1 MIAFLILAT
10 VALLAAGGV
19 LTAFQAAR
27 IEAAH
32 PAAGRFIEV
41 DGGRLHVLE
50 LAPPP
55 GGESKLPIVLV
66 HGASGNLNDLR
77 LALGDRLARD
87 RRVILVDRPGHGWS
101 DRPGGA
107 AAASPGR
114 QAALIMEALERM
126 GVGRFVLLG
135 HSLGGAV
142 ASAIALAWPQRLA
155 GLVLLAPVTHP
166 WEGGLDWY
174 NVILSTP
181 VIGRV
186 FAHTVAVPLSFVLL
200 DGGVASVF
208 APQPAP
214 ADYVRRAAIRLL
226 LRPAQF
232 VANAQDIAA
241 LKAFV
246 TAQAPRYREIGVPT
260 VILTGT
266 NDGTVAPHLHARAFA
281 AAVPAARLIMLA
293 GIGHMPHHAST
304 DRVVAAVESLA
315 GDGAGEYFAGDGAA
329 LRPAAGDGLRTG
341 PAGGIVIAFGE
352 DLADNGRG

>member
-1 MIAFLILAT
+1 MMVSSL
-10 VALLAAGGV
+10 LLAI
-19 LTAFQAAR
+19 AAILSSGCAVTLLGRVR

-32 PAAGRFIEV
+32 PAAGRFVDV

-50 LAPPP
+50 LGPASREEQP
-55 GGESKLPIVLV
+55 PIVMV

-77 LALGDRLARD
+77 LALGDRLARN

-101 DRPGGA
+101 DRPGGGA
-107 AAASPGR
+107 DASPAR
-114 QAALIMEALERM
+114 QAALIVEALDRM
-126 GVGRFVLLG
+126 GVDRFVLLG

-142 ASAIALAWPQRLA
+142 ASALALAWPHRLA

-166 WEGGLDWY
+166 WKGGIDWY

-181 VIGRV
+181 VIGPL
-186 FAHTVAVPLSFVLL
+186 FAHTVALPLSFLLL

-214 ADYVRRAAIRLL
+214 ADYIRRAAIRLL
-226 LRPAQF
+226 LRPSQF

-246 TAQAPRYREIGVPT
+246 TEQVPRYREIGVPT
-260 VILTGT
+260 IVLTGT
-266 NDGTVAPHLHARAFA
+266 DDGTVAPHIHARAFA
-281 AAVPAARLIMLA
+281 RAVPHARLIMLA

-304 DRVVAAVESLA
+304 DRVVAAVEQLQ
-315 GDGAGEYFAGDGAA
+315 A
-329 LRPAAGDGLRTG
+329 LPVTVRVT
-341 PAGGIVIAFGE
+341 
-352 DLADNGRG
+352 

>member
-1 MIAFLILAT
+1 MVFLLFAVAAILG
-10 VALLAAGGV
+10 AGGV
-19 LTAFQAAR
+19 LTVLEAAR

-41 DGGRLHVLE
+41 EGGQLHVLE
-50 LAPPP
+50 LDP
-55 GGESKLPIVLV
+55 GGREERPPIVLV

-77 LALGDRLARD
+77 LALGDRLARN

-101 DRPGGA
+101 DRPGGIA
-107 AAASPGR
+107 DSSPGR
-114 QAALIMEALERM
+114 QASLIMEALDRM
-126 GVGRFVLLG
+126 GVDRFVLLG

-142 ASAIALAWPQRLA
+142 ASALALAWPDRIA

-174 NVILSTP
+174 NVIMSTP
-181 VIGRV
+181 FIGRL
-186 FAHTVAVPLSFVLL
+186 FAHTIAVPLSFLLL

-246 TAQAPRYREIGVPT
+246 AEQAPRYREIGVPT
-260 VILTGT
+260 VVLTGT
-266 NDGTVAPHLHARAFA
+266 DDSTVAPHLHARAFA
-281 AAVPAARLIMLA
+281 RAVPHACLITLA
-293 GIGHMPHHAST
+293 GVGHMPHHASA
-304 DRVVAAVESLA
+304 DRVVAAVEQLPVLTVTA
-315 GDGAGEYFAGDGAA
+315 RA
-329 LRPAAGDGLRTG
+329 T
-341 PAGGIVIAFGE
+341 
-352 DLADNGRG
+352 

>member
-1 MIAFLILAT
+1 MFFLLFAIVAILG
-10 VALLAAGGV
+10 AGGILTV
-19 LTAFQAAR
+19 LAAAR

-32 PAAGRFIEV
+32 PAAGRFVEV
-41 DGGRLHVLE
+41 EGGRLHVLE
-50 LAPPP
+50 IDPS
-55 GGESKLPIVLV
+55 GREEQLPIVLV

-101 DRPGGA
+101 DRPGGLA
-107 AAASPGR
+107 DASPAR
-114 QAALIMEALERM
+114 QAALIIEALDRM
-126 GVGRFVLLG
+126 GVDRFVLLG

-142 ASAIALAWPQRLA
+142 ASALALAWPERLA

-166 WEGGLDWY
+166 WEGGIAWY
-174 NVILSTP
+174 NKIMVTP
-181 VIGRV
+181 VIGRL
-186 FAHTVAVPLSFVLL
+186 FAHTVAVPLSFLLL

-232 VANAQDIAA
+232 VANAQDVAA

-260 VILTGT
+260 VIVTGSH
-266 NDGTVAPHLHARAFA
+266 DCTVSPRLHARAFA
-281 AAVPAARLIMLA
+281 AMVPHARLVMLA
-293 GIGHMPHHAST
+293 GIGHMPHHTSA
-304 DRVVAAVESLA
+304 DMVVAAVEQLPVQ
-315 GDGAGEYFAGDGAA
+315 GVTM
-329 LRPAAGDGLRTG
+329 RVT
-341 PAGGIVIAFGE
+341 
-352 DLADNGRG
+352 